1 MRKKWMLVMAVSV
14 LTMAVSVPAY
24 AGEWKKNDKGWW
36 WEAEDGSY
44 PTDCAMRIGSEKTG
58 ESNCCYF
65 DSEGYLITNTR
76 LEDGTYIDENGYA
89 VYAVEDYSCT
99 LGQNYKDAGVPDEYC
114 GTYFG
119 KNNGVTESCFIYV
132 WQGYYNANME
142 FRIGAMPPYVG
153 NGVFE
158 DEDDKFI
165 FSGNHLTVIDKIFNE
180 TYELSK

>member
-1 MRKKWMLVMAVSV
+1 MRKRWMLVMTAAV

-44 PTDCAMRIGSEKTG
+44 PTDCLMRIGSEKTG
-58 ESNCCYF
+58 QSNLCYF
-65 DSEGYLITNTR
+65 DSDGYLLTNTR
-76 LEDGTYIDENGYA
+76 LDQDTYINEDGYIDWAAEY
-89 VYAVEDYSCT
+89 YCYT
-99 LGQNYKDAGVPDEYC
+99 LSQNYKDAGVPGEYC

-119 KNNGVTESCFIYV
+119 KHNGVTESCFIHV
-132 WQGYYNANME
+132 WQGYYNADME
-142 FRIGAMPPYVG
+142 FRVGAMPPYVG

-158 DEDDKFI
+158 DENDKFI
-165 FSGNHLTVIDKIFNE
+165 FSGNHLTVIDKLSNE